1 MPATSRDYQLEQH
14 IRRVSLTTVSKAI
27 DRMNS
32 LDTSDNRRMSHA
44 SLNSIATFS
53 TIGDVEREENLRRS
67 PISKTPFF
75 KRYHWKMTHYFYLHL
90 MVFIFNGLCGGLI
103 VWLIENH
110 SSARNTLMEV
120 SYLDAWFTTVS
131 CICGSGLTTID
142 FAQLARA
149 SQILLMCM
157 SFCSCFAISTLPA
170 LFIKTHIH
178 RTTED
183 HNVDNDND
191 DRLSQNLH
199 NLRSNNPRRD
209 EHLSAHLHDQLR
221 VLPTP
226 TQLRYRAYV
235 TCIIIIVCIYSFVYV
250 TGFVVIGVW
259 LERHNTPEYLSQNNE
274 TLNPWYVSSILTL
287 FSFNQNGL
295 TPFSTNLVRYVDDIY
310 LNIIIIM
317 VM

>member
-1 MPATSRDYQLEQH
+1 MPTTSRDYQLEQH
-14 IRRVSLTTVSKAI
+14 IRRVSLATVSEAI
-27 DRMNS
+27 DRMDS
-32 LDTSDNRRMSHA
+32 LDTSDNRRISH
-44 SLNSIATFS
+44 SSINSIATFS
-53 TIGDVEREENLRRS
+53 TIGDVERGEDLRRS
-67 PISKTPFF
+67 PISKKPFF

-90 MVFIFNGLCGGLI
+90 MVFIFNGLFGGLI

-131 CICGSGLTTID
+131 CICGAGLTTID

-157 SFCSCFAISTLPA
+157 SFCSCFAMSTLPA

-178 RTTED
+178 KTNKD
-183 HNVDNDND
+183 LNVDDDND
-191 DRLSQNLH
+191 DRMSQNLH
-199 NLRSNNPRRD
+199 NLRLNNPRQD
-209 EHLSAHLHDQLR
+209 ENWPADLHHQLR

-226 TQLRYRAYV
+226 AQLRYRAYV
-235 TCIIIIVCIYSFVYV
+235 ICIITILCIYSFVYV
-250 TGFVVIGVW
+250 SGFVVIGVW
-259 LERHNTPEYLSQNNE
+259 LETHNTPEYLSQNNQ
-274 TLNPWYVSSILTL
+274 TLNPWYVSGILTL

-310 LNIIIIM
+310 LNIIIMM